1 MELWVI
7 IAIGAAF
14 LQNFRSVIQKSLK
27 NQLSNWGATAAR
39 FVFAAPLAL
48 LVVAGLSIVN
58 EVKPPMPDGIFFFYA
73 GIGSIGQI
81 AATALLLHLF
91 SFRNFAVGTIFSKT
105 ETVQSA
111 VLGLIVL
118 NETISTPSIAAIGLS
133 LIGLILI
140 SLPENGLSKRHWID
154 RTAVLGLASGAC
166 FAIAG
171 VSYRA
176 ASLSL
181 PDGDFLIR
189 AAVTLA
195 CVTTFQAVVMCLFLR
210 WKEPGQISRLFKA
223 WRLSSMAGITGGLAS
238 LGWFAAMTLQK
249 AVFVKAVGQIEI
261 VFSFA
266 ASLLF
271 FKETIRLRETVG
283 IVLISAGILLLILV
297 TQ

>member
-1 MELWVI
+1 MEIWVI

-14 LQNFRSVIQKSLK
+14 LQNLRSVIQKSLK

-48 LVVAGLSIVN
+48 MVVVGLSVMN
-58 EVKPPMPDGIFFFYA
+58 DAPPPTPNGIFFVYA
-73 GIGSIGQI
+73 VIGSFGQI
-81 AATALLLHLF
+81 GATALLLHLF

-111 VLGLIVL
+111 ILGLIVL
-118 NETISTPSIAAIGLS
+118 NETISTPSILAISLS
-133 LIGLILI
+133 MIGLILI
-140 SLPENGLSKRHWID
+140 SLPENGLGRRNWID
-154 RTAVLGLASGAC
+154 RTAILGLASGAC

-181 PDGDFLIR
+181 PHGDFLIR

-195 CVTTFQAVVMCLFLR
+195 CVTTFQAVIMCLFLS
-210 WKEPGQISRLFKA
+210 WKEPGQIKRLFKA
-223 WRLSSMAGITGGLAS
+223 WRLSGMAGITGGLAS

-271 FKETIRLRETVG
+271 FKETIRMRETIG
-283 IVLISAGILLLILV
+283 ILLISAGILMLV
-297 TQ
+297 LVA

>member
-7 IAIGAAF
+7 IAIAAAF
-14 LQNFRSVIQKSLK
+14 LQNLRSVIQKSLK

-39 FVFAAPLAL
+39 FVFAAPLAVI
-48 LVVAGLSIVN
+48 VVTVLCLARDIG
-58 EVKPPMPDGIFFFYA
+58 PPVPTSTFFIYA
-73 GIGSIGQI
+73 IIGSFGQI

-118 NETISTPSIAAIGLS
+118 NETISAPSIFAICVS
-133 LIGLILI
+133 MVGLILI
-140 SLPENGLSKRHWID
+140 SLPQNGISRRNWID
-154 RTAVLGLASGAC
+154 KTALIGLASGAC

-171 VSYRA
+171 VCYRA

-195 CVTTFQAVVMCLFLR
+195 FVTTFQAVVMCAFLAWR
-210 WKEPGQISRLFKA
+210 EPGQVKKLFKA
-223 WRLSSMAGITGGLAS
+223 WRLSGLAGLTGGLAS

-261 VFSFA
+261 VFSFI
-266 ASLLF
+266 ASVMF
-271 FKETIRLRETVG
+271 FKEVIKLRETIG
-283 IVLISAGILLLILV
+283 ILLISAGILLLV
-297 TQ
+297 VVA

>member
-14 LQNFRSVIQKSLK
+14 LQNLRSAIQKTLK

-39 FVFAAPLAL
+39 FIFAAPLAL
-48 LVVAGLSIVN
+48 IVVFGLSFLN
-58 EVKPPMPDGIFFFYA
+58 KAAPPTPNGIFFLYA
-73 GIGSIGQI
+73 VTGGFAQI

-111 VLGLIVL
+111 VIGLIVL
-118 NETISTPSIAAIGLS
+118 NETISSSAILAICLS
-133 LIGLILI
+133 MVGLILI
-140 SLPENGLSKRHWID
+140 SLPEDNLGKRNWID
-154 RTAVLGLASGAC
+154 KTALIGLASGAC

-171 VSYRA
+171 VTYRA

-181 PDGDFLIR
+181 PDGDFLMR

-195 CVTTFQAVVMCLFLR
+195 FVTSFQAVVMCLFLR
-210 WKEPGQISRLFKA
+210 WKEPGQITRLFRV
-223 WRLSSMAGITGGLAS
+223 WRLSGLAGMTGGLAS

-266 ASLLF
+266 ASILF
-271 FKETIRLRETVG
+271 FKETIRTRETIG
-283 IVLISAGILLLILV
+283 IVLISAGIVLLVLIA
-297 TQ
+297 

>member
-14 LQNFRSVIQKSLK
+14 LQNLRSVIQKSLK
-27 NQLSNWGATAAR
+27 SQLSNWGATAAR

-48 LVVAGLSIVN
+48 MVVVGLSLLN
-58 EVKPPMPDGIFFFYA
+58 DARPPTPNSIFFLYA
-73 GIGSIGQI
+73 GIGGLGQI

-118 NETISTPSIAAIGLS
+118 NETISTPSIVAISLS
-133 LIGLILI
+133 LVGLILI
-140 SLPENGLSKRHWID
+140 SLPEHGLGRRNWID
-154 RTAVLGLASGAC
+154 RTAILGLASGAC

-181 PDGDFLIR
+181 PEGDFLIR

-195 CVTTFQAVVMCLFLR
+195 CVTAFQAIVMCLFLS
-210 WKEPGQISRLFKA
+210 WKEPGQITRLFKA
-223 WRLSSMAGITGGLAS
+223 WRLSSMAGVTGGLAS

-249 AVFVKAVGQIEI
+249 AVFVKAVGQVEI

-271 FKETIRLRETVG
+271 FKETIQMRETVG
-283 IVLISAGILLLILV
+283 IVLISAGIFLLVLV
-297 TQ
+297 A